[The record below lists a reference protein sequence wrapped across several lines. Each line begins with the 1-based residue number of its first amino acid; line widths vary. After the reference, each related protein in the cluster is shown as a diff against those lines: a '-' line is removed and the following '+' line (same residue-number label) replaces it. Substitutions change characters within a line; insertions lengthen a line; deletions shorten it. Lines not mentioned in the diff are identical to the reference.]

1 MSKIS
6 KEGYNQILIIKDA
19 LNSMFDKL
27 SGNFYIQNDK
37 TKVKDIEK
45 LYTSTNIFE
54 SVKDEFES
62 ISNIVDECGKW
73 EEVK

>member
-6 KEGYNQILIIKDA
+6 KEGYDKILIIKDA

-27 SGNFYIQNDK
+27 SSDFYERNDK

-45 LYTSTNIFE
+45 LYTLTNVFE
-54 SVKDEFES
+54 LVKDEFES
-62 ISNIVDECGKW
+62 ISNIIDESGKW

>member
-6 KEGYNQILIIKDA
+6 KEGYDQLLVVKDA

-27 SGNFYIQNDK
+27 SGDFYVMNDK

-45 LYTSTNIFE
+45 LYTSTNVFE
-54 SVKDEFES
+54 LVQDEFES
-62 ISNIVDECGKW
+62 ISNIIDECGRW